1 MKMKV
6 KEVADLV
13 GISVRTL
20 HHYDEIGLLAPSET
34 TEAGYRL
41 YSDDDLE
48 KLQQILF
55 FRELDFPLKKIK
67 SILEN
72 PSFDK
77 NEALQL
83 HRKALLEKRSRLD
96 QMIATIDKTI
106 QFAKGEINMTNEEK
120 FAGFDFSQNRMRKK
134 RGNAGEMKPS
144 TDRRP
149 ISNRCPKVNEKKW
162 NSNMTPFTEK
172 SPLSEKAPPTQ
183 RKHRRL

>member
-120 FAGFDFSQNRMRKK
+120 FAGFDFSQNPYEEEARERWGDEAVDRSKAYIESMSEGERNPRL
-134 RGNAGEMKPS
+134 RGS
-144 TDRRP
+144 TGGYKGMVR
-149 ISNRCPKVNEKKW
+149 
-162 NSNMTPFTEK
+162 
-172 SPLSEKAPPTQ
+172 LSEQ
-183 RKHRRL
+183 